1 MQITDETSIAGY
13 LNFLAIY
20 ADRGWED
27 LQTDYAAELALAG
40 DPDALV
46 AHVALLLAGDAFSE
60 ATARRIATALRDIP
74 PERPRDRARRH
85 RAGGGLARIP
95 GAEMTATRHADAG
108 RRAFLLR
115 ACALGAAGAAAPLA
129 ANLAALG
136 AAAAQEAS
144 AGSYKAL
151 VCVFLYGGNDPY
163 NTIVPYD
170 EASHR
175 AYAAARADIALPRE
189 SLHATILGNGP
200 EANGMRF
207 ALAPSL
213 APLAPCTRA
222 GAWPWR

>member
-1 MQITDETSIAGY
+1 
-13 LNFLAIY
+13 
-20 ADRGWED
+20 
-27 LQTDYAAELALAG
+27 
-40 DPDALV
+40 
-46 AHVALLLAGDAFSE
+46 
-60 ATARRIATALRDIP
+60 
-74 PERPRDRARRH
+74 
-85 RAGGGLARIP
+85 
-95 GAEMTATRHADAG
+95 MTATRHADAG

-136 AAAAQEAS
+136 AAAAHEAP

-175 AYAAARADIALPRE
+175 AYAAARRHRAAARVAARHRPGQRAGGQRHALR
-189 SLHATILGNGP
+189 AG
-200 EANGMRF
+200 
-207 ALAPSL
+207 PSL